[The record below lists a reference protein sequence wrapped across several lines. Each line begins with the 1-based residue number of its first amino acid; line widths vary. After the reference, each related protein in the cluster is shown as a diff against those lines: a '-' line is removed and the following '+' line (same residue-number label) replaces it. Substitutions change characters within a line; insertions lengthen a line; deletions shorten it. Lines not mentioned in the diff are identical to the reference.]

1 LKSLAYA
8 LQFQSAERTMQESE
22 IQSVQ
27 DRMAAAVAKE
37 CGGRL
42 REK

>member
-1 LKSLAYA
+1 MKSMAFA
-8 LQFQSAERTMQESE
+8 LRFQHPERTMTEPEVQAIQE
-22 IQSVQ
+22 
-27 DRMAAAVAKE
+27 RMVTAVAKE